1 VRIGREQLRPY
12 ETVELCSVVYAG
24 GDMTHPMQHIFFAV
38 SRGALAA
45 VGINRALL
53 QEDFR

>member
-1 VRIGREQLRPY
+1 
-12 ETVELCSVVYAG
+12 
-24 GDMTHPMQHIFFAV
+24 MQHISFAV

>member
-1 VRIGREQLRPY
+1 LRPY

-24 GDMTHPMQHIFFAV
+24 GDIVTHPMQHIFFAV